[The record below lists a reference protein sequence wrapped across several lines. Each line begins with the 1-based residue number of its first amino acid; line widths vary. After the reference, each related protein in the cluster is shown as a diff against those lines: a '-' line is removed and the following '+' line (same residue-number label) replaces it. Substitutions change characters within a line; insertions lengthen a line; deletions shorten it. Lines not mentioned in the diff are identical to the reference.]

1 MFPVTWRSVYF
12 SSVPGLSTAEETKA
26 VMNELFNSLSS
37 DLESAVVNP
46 SPSRLQQTVAGTAWV
61 FCFHMSK
68 HLQLAISRLS
78 VLLQRWIQTGADG
91 DVKSRIGPA
100 CPNMQ
105 NLMYFHWERVI
116 MCCFRHPGLCKHA
129 VADETDWC
137 YSTHEM
143 LSIRYELLTFMCLF
157 TRAFGQ
163 QVWGLIGQMC
173 LLSAHERSA
182 SQLGNISTTLT
193 NVFLS
198 YINVRTTRSL
208 STVYGMFL

>member
-1 MFPVTWRSVYF
+1 
-12 SSVPGLSTAEETKA
+12 
-26 VMNELFNSLSS
+26 MNELFNSLSS

-46 SPSRLQQTVAGTAWV
+46 SPSRLQQTVTGTAWV

-68 HLQLAISRLS
+68 HLQLAISRFSAGFRQEQMVMWRAELDQP
-78 VLLQRWIQTGADG
+78 VQICR
-91 DVKSRIGPA
+91 
-100 CPNMQ
+100 
-105 NLMYFHWERVI
+105 MYFHWERVI

-137 YSTHEM
+137 YSTHDM

-163 QVWGLIGQMC
+163 QEWGFIEQMC

-182 SQLGNISTTLT
+182 SQLGNVSTALT
-193 NVFLS
+193 NVF
-198 YINVRTTRSL
+198 
-208 STVYGMFL
+208 